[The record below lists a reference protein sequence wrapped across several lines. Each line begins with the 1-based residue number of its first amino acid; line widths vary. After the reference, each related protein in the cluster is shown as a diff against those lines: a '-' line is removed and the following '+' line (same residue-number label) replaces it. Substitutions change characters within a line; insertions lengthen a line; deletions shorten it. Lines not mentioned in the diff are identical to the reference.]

1 MTTLIVEFL
10 LVAEL
15 VGYGMVEG
23 VLSALRITY
32 IHQRRIGRNKIP
44 KKMMVASLCDSW
56 CEIDW
61 RMLSQ
66 VFVSVILVNE
76 MY

>member
-1 MTTLIVEFL
+1 
-10 LVAEL
+10 
-15 VGYGMVEG
+15 
-23 VLSALRITY
+23 
-32 IHQRRIGRNKIP
+32 
-44 KKMMVASLCDSW
+44 MMVASLCDSW

-76 MY
+76 MYWTQIGEEDFEQKQ